1 MAKPTNE
8 ELQSQL
14 EKAIDDHNKALQV
27 QNECKA
33 KIIALRA
40 VLADRAPEKEEEAVT
55 PEAV

>member
-14 EKAIDDHNKALQV
+14 EKAEADHNTAIQV
-27 QNECKA
+27 QSECKA

-40 VLADRAPEKEEEAVT
+40 VLADRAPEEAVT

>member
-27 QNECKA
+27 QSECKA
-33 KIIALRA
+33 QIIALRA
-40 VLADRAPEKEEEAVT
+40 VLADRAPEEAV
-55 PEAV
+55 

>member
-8 ELQSQL
+8 ELQAEL
-14 EKAIDDHNKALQV
+14 EKAVEDHNTALQV

-40 VLADRAPEKEEEAVT
+40 VLADRAPEEEAVT

>member
-14 EKAIDDHNKALQV
+14 EKAVEDHNKALQI
-27 QNECKA
+27 QNDCKA
-33 KIIALRA
+33 KIIVIRA
-40 VLADRAPEKEEEAVT
+40 VLADRAPEEEVVT

>member
-14 EKAIDDHNKALQV
+14 EKAVEDHNTDIQV
-27 QNECKA
+27 QSECKA

-40 VLADRAPEKEEEAVT
+40 VLADRAPEEAVT

>member
-8 ELQSQL
+8 ELQAEL
-14 EKAIDDHNKALQV
+14 EKAVDNYNKALQV

-33 KIIALRA
+33 KIIAVRA
-40 VLADRAPEKEEEAVT
+40 VLADRAPEEEEVVT

>member
-14 EKAIDDHNKALQV
+14 EKAVEDHNTAIQV

-40 VLADRAPEKEEEAVT
+40 VLADRAPEEEAVT

>member
-8 ELQSQL
+8 ELKSQL
-14 EKAIDDHNKALQV
+14 EKAVDDHNKALQV

-40 VLADRAPEKEEEAVT
+40 VLADRAPEEEAVT

>member
-14 EKAIDDHNKALQV
+14 EKAINDHNKALQI
-27 QNECKA
+27 QNECKT

-40 VLADRAPEKEEEAVT
+40 VLADRAPEEEAIT

>member
-8 ELQSQL
+8 ELQAGL
-14 EKAIDDHNKALQV
+14 EKAVDEYNKAIQT
-27 QNECKA
+27 QGECKA

-40 VLADRAPEKEEEAVT
+40 VLADRAPEEEAIT

>member
-14 EKAIDDHNKALQV
+14 EKSIDDYNKAIQI

-33 KIIALRA
+33 QIIALRA
-40 VLADRAPEKEEEAVT
+40 VLADRAPEEEAVT

>member
-33 KIIALRA
+33 QIIALRA
-40 VLADRAPEKEEEAVT
+40 VLADRAPEEAVT

>member
-1 MAKPTNE
+1 MAKQTNE

-33 KIIALRA
+33 QIIALRA
-40 VLADRAPEKEEEAVT
+40 VLADRAPEEAIT

>member
-8 ELQSQL
+8 ELQAQL
-14 EKAIDDHNKALQV
+14 EKAVDEHNKAV
-27 QNECKA
+27 QIQSECKA

-40 VLADRAPEKEEEAVT
+40 VLADRAPEEEAVT

>member
-14 EKAIDDHNKALQV
+14 EKAVEDHNTAIQV
-27 QNECKA
+27 QSECKA

-40 VLADRAPEKEEEAVT
+40 VLADRAPEEEEAVT

>member
-8 ELQSQL
+8 ELQAQL
-14 EKAIDDHNKALQV
+14 EKAVDEHNKAV
-27 QNECKA
+27 QIQGDCKA

-40 VLADRAPEKEEEAVT
+40 VLADRAPEEEAVT

>member
-14 EKAIDDHNKALQV
+14 EKAIDHHNKDLQV
-27 QNECKA
+27 QSECKA
-33 KIIALRA
+33 QIIALRA
-40 VLADRAPEKEEEAVT
+40 VLADRAPEEEEAVT

>member
-8 ELQSQL
+8 ELQAEL
-14 EKAIDDHNKALQV
+14 EKVIDEHNKAFQI

-40 VLADRAPEKEEEAVT
+40 VLADRAPEEAVT

>member
-8 ELQSQL
+8 ELQAEL
-14 EKAIDDHNKALQV
+14 EKAVDNYNKALQV

-40 VLADRAPEKEEEAVT
+40 VLADRAPEEEVVT

>member
-8 ELQSQL
+8 ELQAEL
-14 EKAIDDHNKALQV
+14 EKAVDEHNKALQV

-40 VLADRAPEKEEEAVT
+40 VLADRAPEEETITPQAV
-55 PEAV
+55 

>member
-8 ELQSQL
+8 ELQAEL
-14 EKAIDDHNKALQV
+14 EKAVDEHNKAVQT

-40 VLADRAPEKEEEAVT
+40 VLADRAPEEEEAVT

>member
-27 QNECKA
+27 QSECKA
-33 KIIALRA
+33 QIIALRA
-40 VLADRAPEKEEEAVT
+40 VLADRAPEEEAVT
-55 PEAV
+55 PESV

>member
-27 QNECKA
+27 QSECKA
-33 KIIALRA
+33 QNIALRA
-40 VLADRAPEKEEEAVT
+40 VLADRAPEEEAVT

>member
-8 ELQSQL
+8 ELQAEL
-14 EKAIDDHNKALQV
+14 EKAVDNYNKALQV

-33 KIIALRA
+33 KIIAVRA
-40 VLADRAPEKEEEAVT
+40 VLADRAPEEEEAVT